1 MSAAK
6 GCIVFKTVDNGAGS
20 MGVPCVLSS
29 KNGGEMRKWGDFL
42 TRIVGFG
49 VTGWQVA
56 SLFGEL
62 NKTAYF
68 SDGLKNCAQTL

>member
-1 MSAAK
+1 
-6 GCIVFKTVDNGAGS
+6 
-20 MGVPCVLSS
+20 
-29 KNGGEMRKWGDFL
+29 MRKWGDIL
-42 TRIVGFG
+42 TRNVGFW
-49 VTGWQVA
+49 VTGWQVG